1 MTLYGTPM
9 TVALNQ
15 RLEEDKI
22 ATTSPGFGI
31 AAAADGT
38 RYPYLFPIA
47 ATYWSQGAA
56 AVQFVKDKLG
66 GNLKG
71 KKIAYVFYDN
81 PAGKEPLPIVEELQ
95 KKEGF
100 ELRTFAVPPPGVEVG
115 AQVLDITQRYR
126 PDFVIAHLFGRSPA
140 AAIKAF
146 KSNGYP
152 LSKVV
157 GLVWASSEADI
168 DAAGG
173 FGVAEGYH
181 AMQFAGAGDDYPV
194 RQQIKAMYK
203 KDGKEP
209 IELMDKNTVY
219 YNRGLLQAAIHVEAI
234 RNALKATGGKQP
246 TGTDIKKGLEQIRD
260 FTLGGLVPPLG
271 DHADRP
277 RRRRLG
283 AGLPGQRR
291 QIRQGDRLVPRLSRC
306 RRARTEDRGVAP
318 RSSCPRKR
326 APRDERRGGGPGP
339 RFRGRDGWSDTPML
353 ALNNIEVVYDGVIL
367 VLKGVSLFAEE
378 GRITTLLGANGA
390 GKTTTLKAI
399 SGLLHSERGQVT
411 KGTVELDGE
420 RLDRLPAPRRRQ
432 ARRHP
437 GLRGKAGFRKS
448 DRRGEPGRRRAYAQ

>member
-1 MTLYGTPM
+1 MSNAKTAILALALGAAAGLGDSAAAQQKEVLIGMQCDRTGATQITGVVLCPAMHDYYDLINAGGGVEGYTIKADEIDNEYKVPQAVEAYQRQKQQGAVLMTLYGTPM

-56 AVQFVKDKLG
+56 AVQFAKDKLG

-71 KKIAYVFYDN
+71 KKIAYIFYDN
-81 PAGKEPLPIVEELQ
+81 PAGKEPMPIVEELQ
-95 KKEGF
+95 KREGF

-140 AAIKAF
+140 ATIKAF

-173 FGVAEGYH
+173 FGAAEGYH

-203 KDGKEP
+203 KAGKEP
-209 IELMDKNTVY
+209 LDLMDKNTVY
-219 YNRGLLQAAIHVEAI
+219 YNRGLLQAAVHVEGI
-234 RNALKATGGKQP
+234 RNALKANGGKPP
-246 TGTDIKKGLEQIRD
+246 TGTDIKNGLEQIRD
-260 FTLGGLVPPLG
+260 FTLGGLVPPLEITPT
-271 DHADRP
+271 DH
-277 RRRRLG
+277 
-283 AGLPGQRR
+283 
-291 QIRQGDRLVPRLSRC
+291 
-306 RRARTEDRGVAP
+306 E
-318 RSSCPRKR
+318 
-326 APRDERRGGGPGP
+326 GGGWVQV
-339 RFRGRDGWSDTPML
+339 FQ
-353 ALNNIEVVYDGVIL
+353 V
-367 VLKGVSLFAEE
+367 KG
-378 GRITTLLGANGA
+378 
-390 GKTTTLKAI
+390 GKFVKET
-399 SGLLHSERGQVT
+399 
-411 KGTVELDGE
+411 DW
-420 RLDRLPAPRRRQ
+420 
-432 ARRHP
+432 
-437 GLRGKAGFRKS
+437 F
-448 DRRGEPGRRRAYAQ
+448 RAYRDVVEHALKTAE

>member
-1 MTLYGTPM
+1 MKKRRTAIFGFAVSLAGASWLADPAAAQQKEVLIGMQCDRTGATQITGVVLCPAMHDYYDLINAGGGVEGYKIKADEIDNEYKVPAAVEAYQKQKQEGAVLMTLYGTPM

-15 RLEEDKI
+15 RLEEDHI

-81 PAGKEPLPIVEELQ
+81 PAGHEPMPIIEELQ
-95 KKEGF
+95 KQEGF
-100 ELRTFAVPPPGVEVG
+100 ELRTFAVPPPGVEVN
-115 AQVLDITQRYR
+115 AQVLDITQRFR

-203 KDGKEP
+203 NEGKQTLD
-209 IELMDKNTVY
+209 LMDKNTVY

-234 RNALKATGGKQP
+234 RNALKATGGKPP
-246 TGTDIKKGLEQIRD
+246 TGPDVKKGLEQIRD
-260 FTLGGLVPPLG
+260 FTLSGLVPPLEITPT
-271 DHADRP
+271 DH
-277 RRRRLG
+277 
-283 AGLPGQRR
+283 
-291 QIRQGDRLVPRLSRC
+291 
-306 RRARTEDRGVAP
+306 E
-318 RSSCPRKR
+318 
-326 APRDERRGGGPGP
+326 GGGWVQV
-339 RFRGRDGWSDTPML
+339 FQ
-353 ALNNIEVVYDGVIL
+353 V
-367 VLKGVSLFAEE
+367 KG
-378 GRITTLLGANGA
+378 
-390 GKTTTLKAI
+390 GKFVKET
-399 SGLLHSERGQVT
+399 
-411 KGTVELDGE
+411 DW
-420 RLDRLPAPRRRQ
+420 
-432 ARRHP
+432 
-437 GLRGKAGFRKS
+437 F
-448 DRRGEPGRRRAYAQ
+448 RAYRDVVEHALKTAE

>member
-1 MTLYGTPM
+1 MSGRRAIMVALALSAAAGMGLTPKPASAQQKEVLIGMQCDRTGATQITGVVLCPAMHDYYDLINAAGGVDGYTIKADEIDNEYKVPQAVEAYQRQKQEGAVLMTLYGTPM

-47 ATYWSQGAA
+47 ATYWSQGAG

-71 KKIAYVFYDN
+71 KKIAYIFYDN
-81 PAGKEPLPIVEELQ
+81 PAGHEPMPIIEELQ
-95 KKEGF
+95 KQEGF
-100 ELRTFAVPPPGVEVG
+100 ELRSFAVPPPGVEVG

-126 PDFVIAHLFGRSPA
+126 PDFVISHLFGRSPA

-146 KSNGYP
+146 KANGYP

-203 KDGKEP
+203 KEGKEP
-209 IELMDKNTVY
+209 IKLMDENTVY

-234 RNALKATGGKQP
+234 HNALKATGSKQP
-246 TGTDIKKGLEQIRD
+246 TGTDIKNGLEQIRN
-260 FTLGGLVPPLG
+260 FTLDGLVPPLEITPT
-271 DHADRP
+271 DH
-277 RRRRLG
+277 
-283 AGLPGQRR
+283 
-291 QIRQGDRLVPRLSRC
+291 
-306 RRARTEDRGVAP
+306 E
-318 RSSCPRKR
+318 
-326 APRDERRGGGPGP
+326 GGGWVQVFQVHG
-339 RFRGRDGWSDTPML
+339 
-353 ALNNIEVVYDGVIL
+353 
-367 VLKGVSLFAEE
+367 
-378 GRITTLLGANGA
+378 
-390 GKTTTLKAI
+390 GKFVKET
-399 SGLLHSERGQVT
+399 
-411 KGTVELDGE
+411 DW
-420 RLDRLPAPRRRQ
+420 
-432 ARRHP
+432 
-437 GLRGKAGFRKS
+437 F
-448 DRRGEPGRRRAYAQ
+448 RAYRDVVAHALKTAE

>member
-1 MTLYGTPM
+1 MINAKTAVLTLALGAAAGLCLASPAAAQQKEVLIGMQCDRTGATQITGVVLCPAMHDYYDLINAGGGVEGYTIKADEIDNEYKVPQAVEAYQRQKQEGAVLMTLYGTPM

-31 AAAADGT
+31 AAAADGS

-56 AVQFVKDKLG
+56 AVEFVKNKLG

-71 KKIAYVFYDN
+71 KKIAYIYYDN
-81 PAGKEPLPIVEELQ
+81 PAGKEPLPIVDDLQ
-95 KKEGF
+95 KQEGF

-173 FGVAEGYH
+173 FGDAEGYH

-203 KDGKEP
+203 KAGKEP
-209 IELMDKNTVY
+209 LDLMDKNTVY
-219 YNRGLLQAAIHVEAI
+219 YNRGLLQAAIHVEGI
-234 RNALKATGGKQP
+234 RNALKANGGKAP
-246 TGTDIKKGLEQIRD
+246 TGTDIKNGLEQIRD
-260 FTLGGLVPPLG
+260 FTLGGLVPPLEITPT
-271 DHADRP
+271 DH
-277 RRRRLG
+277 
-283 AGLPGQRR
+283 
-291 QIRQGDRLVPRLSRC
+291 
-306 RRARTEDRGVAP
+306 E
-318 RSSCPRKR
+318 
-326 APRDERRGGGPGP
+326 GGGWVQV
-339 RFRGRDGWSDTPML
+339 FQ
-353 ALNNIEVVYDGVIL
+353 V
-367 VLKGVSLFAEE
+367 KG
-378 GRITTLLGANGA
+378 
-390 GKTTTLKAI
+390 GKFVKET
-399 SGLLHSERGQVT
+399 
-411 KGTVELDGE
+411 DW
-420 RLDRLPAPRRRQ
+420 
-432 ARRHP
+432 
-437 GLRGKAGFRKS
+437 F
-448 DRRGEPGRRRAYAQ
+448 RAYRDVVEHALKTAE

>member
-1 MTLYGTPM
+1 MSNAKTAILALAVGAAAGLWLAGPAAAQQKEVLIGMQCDRTGATQITGVVLCPAMHDYYDLVNAGGGVEGYTIKADEIDNEYKVPQAVEAYQRHKQEGAFLMTLYGTPM

-56 AVQFVKDKLG
+56 AVEFVKNKLG

-71 KKIAYVFYDN
+71 KKIAYIFYDN

-95 KKEGF
+95 KQEGF

-203 KDGKEP
+203 KAGKEP
-209 IELMDKNTVY
+209 LDLMDKNTVY
-219 YNRGLLQAAIHVEAI
+219 YNRGLLQAAIHVEGI
-234 RNALKATGGKQP
+234 RNALKANGGKPP
-246 TGTDIKKGLEQIRD
+246 TGTDIKNGFEQIRD
-260 FTLGGLVPPLG
+260 FTLGGLVPPLEITPT
-271 DHADRP
+271 DH
-277 RRRRLG
+277 
-283 AGLPGQRR
+283 
-291 QIRQGDRLVPRLSRC
+291 
-306 RRARTEDRGVAP
+306 E
-318 RSSCPRKR
+318 
-326 APRDERRGGGPGP
+326 GGGWVQV
-339 RFRGRDGWSDTPML
+339 FQ
-353 ALNNIEVVYDGVIL
+353 V
-367 VLKGVSLFAEE
+367 KG
-378 GRITTLLGANGA
+378 
-390 GKTTTLKAI
+390 GKFVKET
-399 SGLLHSERGQVT
+399 
-411 KGTVELDGE
+411 DW
-420 RLDRLPAPRRRQ
+420 
-432 ARRHP
+432 
-437 GLRGKAGFRKS
+437 F
-448 DRRGEPGRRRAYAQ
+448 RAYRDVVEHALKTAE

>member
-1 MTLYGTPM
+1 MSNAKTAILALALGAAAGLGGPAAAQQKEVLVGMQCDRTGATQITGVVLCPAMHDYYDLINAGGGVEGYTIKADEIDNEYKVPQAVEAYQRHKQEGAVLMTLYGTPM

-56 AVQFVKDKLG
+56 AVEFVKNKLG

-71 KKIAYVFYDN
+71 KKIAYIFYDN

-95 KKEGF
+95 KQEGF

-115 AQVLDITQRYR
+115 AQVLDITQRFR

-173 FGVAEGYH
+173 FSVAEGYH

-203 KDGKEP
+203 KAGKEP
-209 IELMDKNTVY
+209 LDLMDKNTVY
-219 YNRGLLQAAIHVEAI
+219 YNRGLLQAAIHVEGI
-234 RNALKATGGKQP
+234 RNALKANGGKPP
-246 TGTDIKKGLEQIRD
+246 TGTDIKNGFEQIRD
-260 FTLGGLVPPLG
+260 FTLGGLVPPLEITPT
-271 DHADRP
+271 DH
-277 RRRRLG
+277 
-283 AGLPGQRR
+283 
-291 QIRQGDRLVPRLSRC
+291 
-306 RRARTEDRGVAP
+306 E
-318 RSSCPRKR
+318 
-326 APRDERRGGGPGP
+326 GGGWVQV
-339 RFRGRDGWSDTPML
+339 FQ
-353 ALNNIEVVYDGVIL
+353 V
-367 VLKGVSLFAEE
+367 KG
-378 GRITTLLGANGA
+378 
-390 GKTTTLKAI
+390 GKFVKET
-399 SGLLHSERGQVT
+399 
-411 KGTVELDGE
+411 DW
-420 RLDRLPAPRRRQ
+420 
-432 ARRHP
+432 
-437 GLRGKAGFRKS
+437 F
-448 DRRGEPGRRRAYAQ
+448 RAYRDVVEHALKTAE

>member
-1 MTLYGTPM
+1 MKKRRTAIFGFAVSLAGASWLADPAAAQQKEVLIGMQCDRTGATQITGVVLCPAMHDYYDLINAGGGVEGYKIKADEIDNEYKVPAAVEAYQKQKQEGAVLMTLYGTPM

-15 RLEEDKI
+15 RLEEDHI

-71 KKIAYVFYDN
+71 KKVAYIFYDN
-81 PAGKEPLPIVEELQ
+81 PAGHEPMPIIEELQ
-95 KKEGF
+95 KQEGF
-100 ELRTFAVPPPGVEVG
+100 ELRTFAVPPPGVEVN
-115 AQVLDITQRYR
+115 AQVLDITQRFR

-181 AMQFAGAGDDYPV
+181 AMQFAGAGDDYPI

-203 KDGKEP
+203 NEGKQTLD
-209 IELMDKNTVY
+209 LMDKNTVY

-234 RNALKATGGKQP
+234 RNALKATGGKPP
-246 TGTDIKKGLEQIRD
+246 TGPDVKKGLEQIRD
-260 FTLGGLVPPLG
+260 FTLSGLVPPLEITPT
-271 DHADRP
+271 DH
-277 RRRRLG
+277 
-283 AGLPGQRR
+283 
-291 QIRQGDRLVPRLSRC
+291 
-306 RRARTEDRGVAP
+306 E
-318 RSSCPRKR
+318 
-326 APRDERRGGGPGP
+326 GGGWVQV
-339 RFRGRDGWSDTPML
+339 FQ
-353 ALNNIEVVYDGVIL
+353 V
-367 VLKGVSLFAEE
+367 KG
-378 GRITTLLGANGA
+378 
-390 GKTTTLKAI
+390 GKFVKET
-399 SGLLHSERGQVT
+399 
-411 KGTVELDGE
+411 DW
-420 RLDRLPAPRRRQ
+420 
-432 ARRHP
+432 
-437 GLRGKAGFRKS
+437 F
-448 DRRGEPGRRRAYAQ
+448 RAYRDVVEHALKTAE

>member
-1 MTLYGTPM
+1 LALALGAAAGVWLASPAVAQQKEVLIGMQCDRTGATQITGVVLCPAMHDYYDLINAGGGVEGYTIKADEIDNEYKVPQAVEAYQRQKQEGAVLMTLYGTPM

-56 AVQFVKDKLG
+56 AVEFVKNKLG
-66 GNLKG
+66 GSLKG
-71 KKIAYVFYDN
+71 KKIAYIYYDN
-81 PAGKEPLPIVEELQ
+81 PAGKEPLPIVDELQ
-95 KKEGF
+95 KQEGF

-203 KDGKEP
+203 KAGKEP
-209 IELMDKNTVY
+209 LDLMDKNTVY
-219 YNRGLLQAAIHVEAI
+219 YNRGLLQAAIHVEGI
-234 RNALKATGGKQP
+234 RNALKANGGKPP
-246 TGTDIKKGLEQIRD
+246 TGTDIKNGLEQIRD
-260 FTLGGLVPPLG
+260 FTLGGLVPPLEITPT
-271 DHADRP
+271 DH
-277 RRRRLG
+277 
-283 AGLPGQRR
+283 
-291 QIRQGDRLVPRLSRC
+291 
-306 RRARTEDRGVAP
+306 E
-318 RSSCPRKR
+318 
-326 APRDERRGGGPGP
+326 GGGWVQV
-339 RFRGRDGWSDTPML
+339 FQ
-353 ALNNIEVVYDGVIL
+353 V
-367 VLKGVSLFAEE
+367 KG
-378 GRITTLLGANGA
+378 
-390 GKTTTLKAI
+390 GKFVKET
-399 SGLLHSERGQVT
+399 
-411 KGTVELDGE
+411 DW
-420 RLDRLPAPRRRQ
+420 
-432 ARRHP
+432 
-437 GLRGKAGFRKS
+437 F
-448 DRRGEPGRRRAYAQ
+448 RAYRDVVEHALKTAE

>member
-1 MTLYGTPM
+1 MSNANTAILALVLGAAAGLGGPAAAQQKEVLIGMQCDRTGATQITGVVLCPAMHDYYDLINSGGGVEGYTIKADEIDNEYKVPQAVEAYQRQKQEGAVLMTLYGTPM

-31 AAAADGT
+31 AAAADGS

-56 AVQFVKDKLG
+56 AVEFVKNKLG

-71 KKIAYVFYDN
+71 KKIAYIYYDN

-95 KKEGF
+95 KQEGF

-173 FGVAEGYH
+173 FGVADGYH

-203 KDGKEP
+203 KAGKEP
-209 IELMDKNTVY
+209 PDLMDKNTVY
-219 YNRGLLQAAIHVEAI
+219 YNRGLLQAAIHVEGI
-234 RNALKATGGKQP
+234 RNALKANGGKPP
-246 TGTDIKKGLEQIRD
+246 TGTDIKNGLEQIRD
-260 FTLGGLVPPLG
+260 FTLGGLVPPLEITPT
-271 DHADRP
+271 DH
-277 RRRRLG
+277 
-283 AGLPGQRR
+283 
-291 QIRQGDRLVPRLSRC
+291 
-306 RRARTEDRGVAP
+306 E
-318 RSSCPRKR
+318 
-326 APRDERRGGGPGP
+326 GGGWVQV
-339 RFRGRDGWSDTPML
+339 FQ
-353 ALNNIEVVYDGVIL
+353 V
-367 VLKGVSLFAEE
+367 KG
-378 GRITTLLGANGA
+378 
-390 GKTTTLKAI
+390 GKFVKET
-399 SGLLHSERGQVT
+399 
-411 KGTVELDGE
+411 DW
-420 RLDRLPAPRRRQ
+420 
-432 ARRHP
+432 
-437 GLRGKAGFRKS
+437 F
-448 DRRGEPGRRRAYAQ
+448 RAYRDVVEHALKTAE

>member
-1 MTLYGTPM
+1 MSNAKTAVLTLVLGAAAGLYLASPAAAQQKEVLIGMQCDRTGATQITGVVLCPAMHDYYDLVNAGGGVEGYTIKADEIDNEYKVPQAVEAYQRQKQEGAALMTLYGTPM

-31 AAAADGT
+31 AAAADGS

-56 AVQFVKDKLG
+56 AVEFVKNKLG

-71 KKIAYVFYDN
+71 KKIAYIYYDN

-95 KKEGF
+95 KQEGF

-203 KDGKEP
+203 KAGKEP
-209 IELMDKNTVY
+209 LDLMDKNTVY
-219 YNRGLLQAAIHVEAI
+219 YNRGLLQAAIHVEGI
-234 RNALKATGGKQP
+234 RNALKANGGKAP
-246 TGTDIKKGLEQIRD
+246 TGTDIKNGLEQIRD
-260 FTLGGLVPPLG
+260 FTLGGLVPPLEITPT
-271 DHADRP
+271 DH
-277 RRRRLG
+277 
-283 AGLPGQRR
+283 
-291 QIRQGDRLVPRLSRC
+291 
-306 RRARTEDRGVAP
+306 E
-318 RSSCPRKR
+318 
-326 APRDERRGGGPGP
+326 GGGWVQV
-339 RFRGRDGWSDTPML
+339 FQ
-353 ALNNIEVVYDGVIL
+353 V
-367 VLKGVSLFAEE
+367 KG
-378 GRITTLLGANGA
+378 
-390 GKTTTLKAI
+390 GKFVKET
-399 SGLLHSERGQVT
+399 
-411 KGTVELDGE
+411 DW
-420 RLDRLPAPRRRQ
+420 
-432 ARRHP
+432 
-437 GLRGKAGFRKS
+437 F
-448 DRRGEPGRRRAYAQ
+448 RAYRDVVEHALKTAE